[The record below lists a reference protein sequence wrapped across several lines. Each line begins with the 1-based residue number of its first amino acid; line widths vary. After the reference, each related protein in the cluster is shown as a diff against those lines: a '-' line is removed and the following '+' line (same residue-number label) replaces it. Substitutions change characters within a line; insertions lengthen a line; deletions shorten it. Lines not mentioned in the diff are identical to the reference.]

1 MACHGH
7 VSHSPSG
14 NLWKIASKNG
24 GTYIGNFI
32 IPTDELHHFSEGLVY
47 HQPVNDLYTWSMNV
61 PWRAWPQCRP
71 EQRYTGAIELASPA
85 AWPEASQRWWRI
97 HRTRREVNVD
107 FWMLLYVSVYVL
119 DIWYINVLMY
129 ICIIYIY
136 IYDIYIYILVGGF
149 KHEFCCSII
158 YDSVCICI

>member
-71 EQRYTGAIELASPA
+71 EQRYTGAIELHRRQLDRKLRRGDDESTGPGG
-85 AWPEASQRWWRI
+85 RWTLI
-97 HRTRREVNVD
+97 SEC
-107 FWMLLYVSVYVL
+107 YC
-119 DIWYINVLMY
+119 MY
-129 ICIIYIY
+129 QCMYW